1 MMIEIN
7 IAEAVALKQLVEAE
21 MKRLREL
28 KYEAPADSIQEAV
41 NRVVN
46 RELNFLSQLYE
57 KLRKEGKNEN

>member
-28 KYEAPADSIQEAV
+28 KYEAPVDSIQEAV